1 MVYIRSYFDKIH
13 LAIGLVLLYSILYK
27 SIASTRNKLQSSK
40 EMPNLEINYVNQMV
54 GNNLD
59 KPKICVQLAAG
70 HVTPNTPR
78 LGWGDE

>member
-1 MVYIRSYFDKIH
+1 
-13 LAIGLVLLYSILYK
+13 
-27 SIASTRNKLQSSK
+27 
-40 EMPNLEINYVNQMV
+40 MPNLEMNYVNQMV